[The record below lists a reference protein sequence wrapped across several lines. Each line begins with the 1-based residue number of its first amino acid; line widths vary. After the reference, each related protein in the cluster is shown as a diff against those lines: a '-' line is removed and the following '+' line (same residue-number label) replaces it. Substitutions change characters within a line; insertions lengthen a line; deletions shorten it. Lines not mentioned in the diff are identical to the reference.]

1 MNRFFRSLTVMLVLI
16 GLWQGLILL
25 VHPAPYLFPAP
36 WDVFKTLFT
45 QSQLIGQQLL
55 PTVIEIVAGLV
66 LGVAL
71 GMGLAL
77 ILCHSKTLYTF
88 IFPLLLISQALPT
101 FAIAPLL
108 VVWLGYGLQAKIFTT
123 MLMLFFP
130 VANNFL
136 TGLKETPIEYLDMAK
151 LMNASEQQ
159 QLWQIR
165 FPASLPKLA
174 AGIRLAT
181 AFAPL
186 GAIISEWVGSSQGL
200 GFLLLSANAQMKID
214 LMFAVLFVLV
224 CLSLTLYFLVN
235 KLLLFFLTWPF
246 EK

>member
-1 MNRFFRSLTVMLVLI
+1 MNRVLPSLMITLLLF
-16 GLWQGLILL
+16 GFWQGLIVLFN
-25 VHPAPYLFPAP
+25 PAPYLLPAP
-36 WDVFKTLFT
+36 WSVLKALIY
-45 QSQLIGQQLL
+45 QSHLIGQQLL
-55 PTVIEIVAGLV
+55 PTLIEIITGLF
-66 LGVAL
+66 LGIAL

-77 ILCHSKTLYTF
+77 ILCRSKVLYNLF
-88 IFPLLLISQALPT
+88 FPILLISQALPT

-136 TGLKETPIEYLDMAK
+136 TGLKETPTEYLDMAK
-151 LMNASEQQ
+151 LMNASARQ

-165 FPASLPKLA
+165 FPASIPKLA

-224 CLSLTLYFLVN
+224 CVSLFLYFLVD
-235 KLLLFFLTWPF
+235 KLLAFSIKWSLG
-246 EK
+246 K